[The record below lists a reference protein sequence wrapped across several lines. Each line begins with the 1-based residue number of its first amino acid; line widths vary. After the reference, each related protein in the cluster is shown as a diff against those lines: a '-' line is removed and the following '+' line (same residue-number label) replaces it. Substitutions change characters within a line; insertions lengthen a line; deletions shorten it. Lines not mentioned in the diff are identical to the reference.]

1 MVLHDLRHALRA
13 LKRAPWVSAA
23 AVLTLA
29 VGIGANA
36 AAFSAFNAL
45 LLRPLPIHD
54 IDRVVFGFA
63 LREGFDPFGTSL
75 LEYDAYRSRT
85 RTLER
90 TGISTPRDVTLTAG
104 GEPLRMRAAAVSA
117 GYLETLGVAPA
128 IGRTFSAADDS
139 PAAALVVMLSAATW
153 QREFAADP
161 RIAGRGVRI
170 DGRTATVIGVMP
182 DGFDF
187 PYGNA
192 IWIPLQID
200 IAALP
205 LEQRTP
211 SGFAMIGRLH
221 RGATLEGAD
230 AELKQLAR
238 ELERDHP
245 AVRRGWTYQLVPVR
259 QQILG
264 DLDGRTQTSLRA
276 IVAGV
281 VLLLVICC
289 ANVAGLLL
297 VRGAGRE
304 GEIAI
309 HLALG
314 ASRWRIV
321 SQALAESVVLGALGA
336 TAGLLVAAWVSP
348 ALAALSPVPATAF
361 GTMLRDFSMDG
372 RVVAYAIAIAIAAS
386 AICGLIPALS
396 IGGPNAPFG
405 ALKRLDART
414 GSIGNR
420 RWLAAVVVG
429 EVAIA
434 VTLLGAGALLV
445 RSFDRLQRIDLG
457 FEPRGATAVEIALPP
472 DRYPTH
478 AARALAV
485 AAIVER
491 IEALPGVAAAGA
503 TTNAPL
509 ERISFDSTFTAEG
522 GPPRAASD
530 VPITAHRLVS
540 PGYLTALG
548 VRLARGRLLQPG
560 DRAGGA
566 PVAVVSEEFARQA
579 WPGADPIGRRVRRG
593 RPDQTGRPWMTVVGV
608 VADVK
613 EDRFNL
619 RIARPVWY
627 LPYEQVDN
635 TLTVTVVVRATGGAA
650 AVGADVRR
658 AILAVDAAQPA
669 SAIHALPDTVADVL
683 VTERFAAAL
692 IGTLS
697 VLGLVIAA
705 IGLYGVMAHAVQRRT
720 RELGLRMALGS
731 RPDAI
736 VRLVLRSGAGMAGT
750 GLLLGLAAAVVAGR
764 ALSGVLYGVDPGD
777 PVLFAAVIVLVA
789 TACGAACVI
798 PARRAIRIDPL
809 VALKTD

>member
-1 MVLHDLRHALRA
+1 MLLHDFRHAVRA
-13 LKRAPWVSAA
+13 LRRAPGLSTA

-29 VGIGANA
+29 IGVAANA

-104 GEPLRMRAAAVSA
+104 GEPRRVRAAAVSA
-117 GYLETLGVAPA
+117 GYLETLGVAPT
-128 IGRTFSAADDS
+128 IGRTFSAADDR
-139 PAAALVVMLSAATW
+139 PAAPPVVILSATTW
-153 QREFAADP
+153 QRDFAADANV
-161 RIAGRGVRI
+161 AGRGVRI
-170 DGRTATVIGVMP
+170 DGRTATVVGVMP

-187 PYGNA
+187 PYGND
-192 IWIPLQID
+192 IWMPLQID
-200 IAALP
+200 IAGLP
-205 LEQRTP
+205 LDQRTP
-211 SGFAMIGRLH
+211 SAFAMIGRLQS
-221 RGATLEGAD
+221 GATLERAD
-230 AELKQLAR
+230 AELQQLAR
-238 ELERDHP
+238 ELERDYP
-245 AVRRGWTYQLVPVR
+245 AVRRGWTYRLVPVR
-259 QQILG
+259 QQILA
-264 DLDGRTQTSLRA
+264 DLDGRTRTSLQA

-297 VRGAGRE
+297 VRRAGRA

-309 HLALG
+309 HVALG

-321 SQALAESVVLGALGA
+321 SQALAESIVLGAIGA

-348 ALAALSPVPATAF
+348 ALAALSPVPSTAF
-361 GTMLRDFSMDG
+361 AAMLRDFSMDG
-372 RVVAYAIAIAIAAS
+372 RVVAYGVAIAIVAS
-386 AICGLIPALS
+386 AVCGLIPALS
-396 IGGPNAPFG
+396 MGRCTTPFG
-405 ALKRLDART
+405 SLKRHDARA
-414 GSIGNR
+414 GWMGNR
-420 RWLAAVVVG
+420 RWLAGVVVG

-445 RSFDRLQRIDLG
+445 KSFDRLQRIDLG
-457 FEPRGATAVEIALPP
+457 FEPRAAMAVEIALPS

-478 AARALAV
+478 AARALV
-485 AAIVER
+485 VTAIVDR

-503 TTNAPL
+503 TTNVPL
-509 ERISFDSTFTAEG
+509 QRVSFDSTFTAEG
-522 GPPRAASD
+522 GPPRATFD

-540 PGYLTALG
+540 PGYLSALG
-548 VRLARGRLLQPG
+548 VRLVRGRLLEPG

-593 RPDQTGRPWMTVVGV
+593 RPDQINRPWMTVVGV

-619 RIARPVWY
+619 RVARPVWY
-627 LPYEQVDN
+627 LPYEQVEN
-635 TLTVTVVVRATGGAA
+635 TLTVTVVVRAAGDAS
-650 AVGADVRR
+650 AVAADVRR
-658 AILAVDAAQPA
+658 AILAVDPAQPA
-669 SAIHALPDTVADVL
+669 SSVHSLPDTVADVL

-692 IGTLS
+692 IGTLAALG
-697 VLGLVIAA
+697 VLIAA

-720 RELGLRMALGS
+720 REFGVRMALGS
-731 RPDAI
+731 RRGAI
-736 VRLVLRSGAGMAGT
+736 VRLVLRSGAGMAGI
-750 GLLLGLAAAVVAGR
+750 GLVIGLAAALLAGR
-764 ALSGVLYGVDPGD
+764 ALSSVLYGVEPTDPL
-777 PVLFAAVIVLVA
+777 LFGVVMVTVA
-789 TACGAACVI
+789 GACGAACAI
-798 PARRAIRIDPL
+798 PARRATRIDPL
-809 VALKTD
+809 VALKTE